1 MRALLPIL
9 FALLA
14 LLPVG
19 PARAAEIIEDFFAT
33 IEVQPDGDL
42 IVSES
47 VTVRAEGVQIRR
59 GIYRD
64 FPLQF
69 EDADGRL
76 RQVSFELLGVYREGR
91 PEAHH
96 TRRSSRGIR
105 IYAGSENTLIPT
117 GSHRYEFRYRT
128 GRQLR
133 EVDGATELNWNVTGN
148 EWAFPIAAARAIVSL
163 PGKVEPARWT
173 AYTGRFGER
182 GEDYEW
188 RIREGR
194 LEVRTTR
201 RLAPGEG
208 LTLVAELPPGLVA
221 PPTQAQ
227 KLEYLYLDNRLYLLG
242 GFGLAVVALFYLLVW
257 RAVGRDP
264 PKGIVIPLFEPPPG
278 VSPALAGY
286 VRHWGWS
293 RDWREFTAAAL
304 SLAVKGLIVFDDSGN
319 GLILKR
325 RQSGDAAP
333 ALPSGERALLAWIDG
348 AGGVASID
356 KANGERLATGL
367 KAFRSAIEAENR
379 NRFFKRNLGWFGAG
393 LALSLAAIWVVFAS
407 SDLVGGD
414 SGLLGFTV
422 MLGVIVGTSILRGLR
437 GAMPG
442 QAVRRVIAVAI
453 QVGLLGFIG
462 VVILVLQGNA
472 GIVDAAGFGRGLL
485 DTVRENLFPLA
496 LILGF
501 GLLNGSFYYLLRAP
515 TAAGR
520 PVMDQIEGLEL
531 YLRTAE
537 SARLNLQGAPEITT
551 ERFEKLL
558 PYAVALG
565 AEKPWSEAFQAA
577 LERARPSQ
585 ASDPVYR
592 PAWHRGTDWSGRS
605 LAQGLAGSV
614 AAAQGAFASSMP
626 APKSSS
632 GFSGGGGSGGGGG
645 GGGGGGW

>member
-1 MRALLPIL
+1 MPVLLPIL
-9 FALLA
+9 LALLA

-19 PARAAEIIEDFFAT
+19 PARAAEVIENFLAT

-47 VTVRAEGVQIRR
+47 VTVRAEGALIRR

-76 RQVSFELLGVYREGR
+76 RQVSFELLGVYREGQ
-91 PEAHH
+91 PEPHH
-96 TRRSSRGIR
+96 TRRSARGIR
-105 IYAGSENTLIPT
+105 IYAGSENTLLPS

-133 EVDGATELNWNVTGN
+133 QIDAATELNWNVTGN
-148 EWAFPIAAARAIVSL
+148 EWAFPITTARAIVRL
-163 PGKVEPARWT
+163 PGNAEPARWT
-173 AYTGRFGER
+173 AYTGRLGER
-182 GEDYEW
+182 GEAYEW
-188 RIREGR
+188 RMREGR

-201 RLAPGEG
+201 TLAPGEG
-208 LTLVAELPPGLVA
+208 LTIVAELPAGLVA

-227 KLEYLYLDNRLYLLG
+227 KLTYLYLDNRLYLLG
-242 GFGLAVVALFYLLVW
+242 GFGLAAVALFYLLVW

-319 GLILKR
+319 GLVLKR
-325 RQSGDAAP
+325 RNATGQAP

-367 KAFRSAIEAENR
+367 KSFRSAIEAENR
-379 NRFFKRNLGWFGAG
+379 NRFFKRNLVWFGAG

-422 MLGVIVGTSILRGLR
+422 MLGVIVGSSILRGLR

-442 QAVRRVIAVAI
+442 QTVKRVVAVAI

-565 AEKPWSEAFQAA
+565 AEKPWSEAFQTA

-592 PAWHRGTDWSGRS
+592 PAWHRGTNWSGRS